1 MRCIPIKT
9 SPSSNSYSNPDPHK
23 FKKKITSH
31 HPLDDPS
38 RLLAPARD
46 DLRDLGPPHVL
57 GPAPLE
63 QDLLQVALGVREL
76 ERDAVRERERLRG
89 VPADERGALGDG
101 EGRADGAPAVDV
113 VEEEAEVVVVQRK
126 FAGEVMN
133 NEYRSK

>member
-1 MRCIPIKT
+1 MTSSRRPLEIISLGHERKLHLHQGFDIIK
-9 SPSSNSYSNPDPHK
+9 
-23 FKKKITSH
+23 FKITSH
-31 HPLDDPS
+31 YPLDDPP

-63 QDLLQVALGVREL
+63 QDLLQVPLGVREL

-113 VEEEAEVVVVQRK
+113 VEEEAEVVVV
-126 FAGEVMN
+126 
-133 NEYRSK
+133 

>member
-1 MRCIPIKT
+1 MPH
-9 SPSSNSYSNPDPHK
+9 YSHVPR
-23 FKKKITSH
+23 SH
-31 HPLDDPS
+31 HPLDDPP

-46 DLRDLGPPHVL
+46 DLRDLRAPYVL

-63 QDLLQVALGVREL
+63 QDLLQVPLGVREL

-113 VEEEAEVVVVQRK
+113 VEEEAEVVVVQRE
-126 FAGEVMN
+126 FAVF
-133 NEYRSK
+133 